1 MTAPLRVLQVGS
13 PQTTRRI
20 PTVSASPEPT
30 GAQPAD
36 ERIIEAFLD
45 HLRFERHLSPNTVEA
60 YRGDLGGL
68 ARFQGRGGVDLLAI
82 THAGLRRWLAQLA
95 TLGYARTTV
104 GRRAAAARTF
114 FAWALRRGLI
124 EADPAALLAHPA
136 GASRL
141 PSVLKASEAEA
152 LTTAPAPTDAVGLR
166 DRAALELLYGS
177 GIRVAELCAL
187 DLGDVD
193 LDRRRLRVLGKGGKE
208 RVVPIGDY
216 AAEALETYLE
226 RGRQALLPPAETPT
240 EAIFLNRRRHRMTP
254 RDARAMVE
262 RYARAT
268 MQGRT
273 VTPHTLRHSFAT
285 HLLEGGA
292 DIRSVQELLG
302 HASLATTQRY
312 THVSRGRLFD
322 AYRRSHPRA

>member
-1 MTAPLRVLQVGS
+1 
-13 PQTTRRI
+13 
-20 PTVSASPEPT
+20 
-30 GAQPAD
+30 
-36 ERIIEAFLD
+36 
-45 HLRFERHLSPNTVEA
+45 
-60 YRGDLGGL
+60 
-68 ARFQGRGGVDLLAI
+68 
-82 THAGLRRWLAQLA
+82 
-95 TLGYARTTV
+95 
-104 GRRAAAARTF
+104 
-114 FAWALRRGLI
+114 LRRGLI

-152 LTTAPAPTDAVGLR
+152 LATAPPPTDAVGLR

-226 RGRQALLPPAETPT
+226 RGRQALLPPAQAPT
-240 EAIFLNRRRHRMTP
+240 EAIFLNRRRRRMTP

-273 VTPHTLRHSFAT
+273 VSPHTLRHSFAT

>member
-1 MTAPLRVLQVGS
+1 MFGVPGPVWSPLSQVPLELIREGATLIRGPDDLLQDLELAEVGLRDGTAAPDGVSEAARQAWDGLRAPTTPDGLAEAIRMPLGAALAALLELELRGLVRSVGRALRTPRRRRPWLTAPRVCYKSGRPRPPGGS
-13 PQTTRRI
+13 
-20 PTVSASPEPT
+20 PTVSASPDPT

-45 HLRFERHLSPNTVEA
+45 HLRFERHLSPNTLDA

-104 GRRAAAARTF
+104 GRKAAAARTF

-141 PSVLKASEAEA
+141 PSVLKASRGRSARHRP
-152 LTTAPAPTDAVGLR
+152 PAADAVGLR

-177 GIRVAELCAL
+177 GHP
-187 DLGDVD
+187 
-193 LDRRRLRVLGKGGKE
+193 RRRTV
-208 RVVPIGDY
+208 
-216 AAEALETYLE
+216 
-226 RGRQALLPPAETPT
+226 
-240 EAIFLNRRRHRMTP
+240 
-254 RDARAMVE
+254 RA
-262 RYARAT
+262 
-268 MQGRT
+268 G
-273 VTPHTLRHSFAT
+273 P
-285 HLLEGGA
+285 G
-292 DIRSVQELLG
+292 
-302 HASLATTQRY
+302 
-312 THVSRGRLFD
+312 
-322 AYRRSHPRA
+322 